1 MAYTLRINDRYIEST
16 VLDITDLV
24 ADYYIQS
31 NDGGSHEL
39 IVHSDNRYRSRG
51 PGLDLSVIDSRYTV
65 LELTGVSVY
74 NTIDLHYSVTI
85 LDVHNAGDLCGCRYT
100 DQYSTYSRYDRAVP
114 HILQTD
120 RQYTSIY

>member
-24 ADYYIQS
+24 ADYMQS

-51 PGLDLSVIDSRYTV
+51 SRTRSVS
-65 LELTGVSVY
+65 
-74 NTIDLHYSVTI
+74 
-85 LDVHNAGDLCGCRYT
+85 
-100 DQYSTYSRYDRAVP
+100 DR
-114 HILQTD
+114 
-120 RQYTSIY
+120 